1 MLDDSNVQHEK
12 LVLKLVEPTV
22 KGFSVDKL
30 TESKEISEP
39 PKKKHK
45 SK

>member
-12 LVLKLVEPTV
+12 LVLKLVEPQI

-30 TESKEISEP
+30 TEPEANGEP

-45 SK
+45 SI